1 MMCSWDMTKRPH
13 VIEEKNEGSETMKDR
28 KNIVFL
34 AIGVLLSAVSKLL
47 QFVYQS
53 TVGDLIVLPAAV
65 FFVLAI
71 LHSLTAFKALYHT
84 AQGARQANMM
94 ATLACSAVVSF
105 QIMMILIIGNNNWL
119 GLLLLVPFVTMGALF
134 GFKWFQNIV
143 KPKS

>member
-1 MMCSWDMTKRPH
+1 
-13 VIEEKNEGSETMKDR
+13 MKDR
-28 KNIVFL
+28 KNILFL

-53 TVGDLIVLPAAV
+53 NIGDLIVLPAAV

-94 ATLACSAVVSF
+94 AALACSAVVSF

-119 GLLLLVPFVTMGALF
+119 GLLLLVPFAAMGALF

>member
-1 MMCSWDMTKRPH
+1 
-13 VIEEKNEGSETMKDR
+13 MKDR

-53 TVGDLIVLPAAV
+53 TVGDLIVLAAAV

-119 GLLLLVPFVTMGALF
+119 GLLLLVPFVAMGALF

-143 KPKS
+143 RPKS

>member
-1 MMCSWDMTKRPH
+1 
-13 VIEEKNEGSETMKDR
+13 MKDR

-119 GLLLLVPFVTMGALF
+119 GLLLLVPFVAMGALF

>member
-1 MMCSWDMTKRPH
+1 M
-13 VIEEKNEGSETMKDR
+13 KNEGSEKMKDR

-53 TVGDLIVLPAAV
+53 NIGDLIVLLAAV
-65 FFVLAI
+65 FFVLSI

-84 AQGARQANMM
+84 AQGARQANLM
-94 ATLACSAVVSF
+94 ATLACSAVVLF
-105 QIMMILIIGNNNWL
+105 QIMMILIIGNHNWL
-119 GLLLLVPFVTMGALF
+119 GLLLLVPFVAMGALF

-143 KPKS
+143 KSKG

>member
-1 MMCSWDMTKRPH
+1 
-13 VIEEKNEGSETMKDR
+13 MKDR

-71 LHSLTAFKALYHT
+71 LHSLTAFKALYHS

-119 GLLLLVPFVTMGALF
+119 GLLLLVPFVAMGALF

>member
-1 MMCSWDMTKRPH
+1 MTKRPH

>member
-1 MMCSWDMTKRPH
+1 
-13 VIEEKNEGSETMKDR
+13 MKDR

-53 TVGDLIVLPAAV
+53 TIGDLIVLPAAV

-119 GLLLLVPFVTMGALF
+119 GLLLLVPFVAMGALF

>member
-1 MMCSWDMTKRPH
+1 
-13 VIEEKNEGSETMKDR
+13 MKDR

-53 TVGDLIVLPAAV
+53 TVGDLIVLAAAV

-84 AQGARQANMM
+84 AQGARQANML

-119 GLLLLVPFVTMGALF
+119 GLLLLVPFVAMGALF

-143 KPKS
+143 RPKS